1 MMRSDN
7 CRCPH
12 HIVTKVLSL
21 LAWVSG
27 VLFFWSSLGS
37 RAFWGFDA
45 GYWAWTVV
53 ILVLLAK
60 STRGACR
67 CCCGDKHCQTCP
79 VDGKSM

>member
-1 MMRSDN
+1 MMQSDK

-12 HIVTKVLSL
+12 HAVTKVLVL

-27 VLFFWSSLGS
+27 ILFFWSSWGT
-37 RAFWGFDA
+37 RVFWGFDA

-53 ILVLLAK
+53 ILVLLSK
-60 STRGACR
+60 SVKCK

-79 VDGKSM
+79 TNGKSM